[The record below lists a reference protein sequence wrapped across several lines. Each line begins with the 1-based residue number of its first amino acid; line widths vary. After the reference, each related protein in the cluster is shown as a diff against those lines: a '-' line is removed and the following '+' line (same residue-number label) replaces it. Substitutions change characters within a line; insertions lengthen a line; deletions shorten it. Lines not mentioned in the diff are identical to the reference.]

1 MDDARRLILRHSPQ
15 LLRYF
20 QELKTQI
27 AFPANDILNCSPVQL
42 YVAGHDVAALAAELA
57 KINVLEG
64 HPVHVAWRSLDD
76 AIANDILEEGS
87 DAGPIKAGA

>member
-1 MDDARRLILRHSPQ
+1 M
-15 LLRYF
+15 
-20 QELKTQI
+20 
-27 AFPANDILNCSPVQL
+27 
-42 YVAGHDVAALAAELA
+42 AGHDVAALREALSAELA
-57 KINVLEG
+57 KINDPRLEA